1 MYALMRAL
9 HSIFVASLLGSCGG
23 GPSPPDAG
31 PPDAGPPDAGP
42 PDAGPPDAGMDAG
55 PLDAGADGG
64 TADAATDGGALSIV
78 VNELQP
84 QGDDFAEILNAGSS
98 PLSLDGLFVADMD
111 GIGNPPAD
119 PTHRTAVP
127 AGIEIAAGERFVI
140 AMNLGSATMPGL
152 ITDPLLC
159 RGASR
164 CIQTS
169 YGMSAGNGDSFAV
182 LDAAGE
188 VIARG
193 DYPGSIAMLGAGES
207 WCRLPDGSGDFARC
221 TATPEAINRLRS
233 RDDRSI
239 VDGGLASNLAHVT
252 ALGGELGGL
261 SRPSAWQPHARM
273 PPSRARGTRRSSR

>member
-1 MYALMRAL
+1 MRAL
-9 HSIFVASLLGSCGG
+9 HSIVVASLLWSCGG
-23 GPSPPDAG
+23 GPSPPDSGMDAGAADGGRDAGRPDAGPPHAG
-31 PPDAGPPDAGP
+31 PPDAGPPDAGL
-42 PDAGPPDAGMDAG
+42 DAGP
-55 PLDAGADGG
+55 DGG
-64 TADAATDGGALSIV
+64 TADAAAPDGGAIAIV

-127 AGIEIAAGERFVI
+127 SGIELAAGERFVI

-152 ITDPLLC
+152 LTDPLLC

-169 YGMSAGNGDSFAV
+169 YGMSAGNGDSCAV
-182 LDAAGE
+182 LDAGGE

-207 WCRLPDGSGDFARC
+207 WCRLPDGTGGFARC
-221 TATPEAINRLRS
+221 VATPEAVNQ
-233 RDDRSI
+233 
-239 VDGGLASNLAHVT
+239 A
-252 ALGGELGGL
+252 
-261 SRPSAWQPHARM
+261 P
-273 PPSRARGTRRSSR
+273 